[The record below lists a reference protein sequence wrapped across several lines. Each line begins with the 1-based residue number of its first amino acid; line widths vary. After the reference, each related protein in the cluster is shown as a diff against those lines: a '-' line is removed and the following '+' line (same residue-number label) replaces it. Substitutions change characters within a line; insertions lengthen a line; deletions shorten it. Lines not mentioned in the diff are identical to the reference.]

1 MRSHRSI
8 VAIVAGLLLT
18 LAVAVPAAGAKEFGT
33 IYVDGEAYRTF
44 ANPARVDPGTG
55 TDPIIAF
62 TNFEQGGVAQYA
74 PGEGSH
80 GGRWQVWM
88 ATWVNP
94 AEAELVTDFDAVL
107 ELENDGKV
115 TLERA
120 EEADFR
126 CPILPARGNGNG

>member
-1 MRSHRSI
+1 MRRLTYI
-8 VAIVAGLLLT
+8 LPLAGILALAIATPV
-18 LAVAVPAAGAKEFGT
+18 GAKDFGT
-33 IYVDGEAYRTF
+33 IYAEGEAYRTF

-62 TNFEQGGVAQYA
+62 TNFDQGGVAQYP
-74 PGEGSH
+74 PGQGSH

-94 AEAELVTDFDAVL
+94 EEAFLLTDFDDIIAL
-107 ELENDGKV
+107 TEGDDPQI
-115 TLERA
+115 TLERV

-126 CPILPARGNGNG
+126 CPILPNG